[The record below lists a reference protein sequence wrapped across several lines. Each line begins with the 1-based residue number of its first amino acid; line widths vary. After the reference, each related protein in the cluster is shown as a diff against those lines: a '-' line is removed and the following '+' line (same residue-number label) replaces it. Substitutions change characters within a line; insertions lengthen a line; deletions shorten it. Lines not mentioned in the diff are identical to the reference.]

1 MCNWV
6 LICLQEDFEQAPF
19 TLQDGDHCKW
29 SVSSAIIIIVN
40 CWARHFHLNDSHAA
54 EII

>member
-6 LICLQEDFEQAPF
+6 LICFQEDFEQAPY

-29 SVSSAIIIIVN
+29 SISSAIIIIIVN
-40 CWARHFHLNDSHAA
+40 CFHLNDSHAA